1 MRRLKF
7 VPRRSSDLLYMYIFF
22 RQIDHGGW
30 SKLIQMNFTETDK
43 KTVMFLIHEFDLSHK
58 KFDVSP
64 N

>member
-43 KTVMFLIHEFDLSHK
+43 KNFNVFNPPSLTCHK

>member
-1 MRRLKF
+1 M
-7 VPRRSSDLLYMYIFF
+7 DIFF

-43 KTVMFLIHEFDLSHK
+43 KTLMFLIHEFDLSHK